1 MSDDVM
7 FTAALTSL
15 NAEYQRLTE
24 LVEGLNTHADAFV
37 EKHGDSY
44 FCTDVARQLMETAMA
59 IGRINKKF
67 EKPLRHIIPW
77 RY

>member
-1 MSDDVM
+1 MSNDEM

-15 NAEYQRLTE
+15 NVEYQRLTK

-44 FCTDVARQLMETAMA
+44 FCTDVTR
-59 IGRINKKF
+59 
-67 EKPLRHIIPW
+67 
-77 RY
+77 